1 MLLCSQLFAVA
12 AAVLMVARY
21 RGGKREVSVDLTEE
35 GSQSTQ
41 KLASR
46 SKVSRNERSSGFELT
61 QREMRLGIRLVSSI
75 GAPGP

>member
-1 MLLCSQLFAVA
+1 MEDAALLTQLFAA
-12 AAVLMVARY
+12 AAVLIVARY

-46 SKVSRNERSSGFELT
+46 SKVSRNERSSGFGLT
-61 QREMRLGIRLVSSI
+61 QRWMRLAIVAI
-75 GAPGP
+75 Q